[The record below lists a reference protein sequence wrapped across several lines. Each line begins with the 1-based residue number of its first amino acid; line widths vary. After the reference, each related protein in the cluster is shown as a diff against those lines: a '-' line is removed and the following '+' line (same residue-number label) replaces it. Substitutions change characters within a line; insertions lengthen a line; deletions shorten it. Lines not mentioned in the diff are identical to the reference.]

1 MMEKIEMK
9 SAIVA
14 YMEKPESWA
23 LPVAIF
29 ENEELYSIC
38 LPVIEQWVKKQNSN
52 YILTESCGV
61 DINTKEQQS

>member
-1 MMEKIEMK
+1 MMEKIKMK

-52 YILTESCGV
+52 YILTESCDV